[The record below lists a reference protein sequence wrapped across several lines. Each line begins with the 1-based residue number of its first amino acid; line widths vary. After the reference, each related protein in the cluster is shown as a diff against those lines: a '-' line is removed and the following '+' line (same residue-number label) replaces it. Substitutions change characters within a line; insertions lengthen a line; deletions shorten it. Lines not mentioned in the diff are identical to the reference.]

1 MADFESTIRI
11 GVDNSQALE
20 AIKALQREIS
30 VFQTSMARGTAA
42 QAAAASKYQQ
52 ELVSSI
58 NATGKF
64 SANIRSIQTTTESFT
79 NSLEKNKLSFGQYF
93 RYAAASTKTF
103 GKSFQNELEVI
114 NKTARERVKD
124 LQTQY
129 VKLGRDASGAMQ
141 AIAIR
146 PLSLDLQDYGT
157 KTAIA
162 AQKQQILNQLL
173 KQGSTNLLN
182 FGKNTQWAGRQLMVG
197 FTIPLS
203 IFGST
208 AARSFM
214 ELEEQVIKFRKVYG
228 DLFTTGPEREEALG
242 AIRDLAN
249 GFTQYGIAVS
259 DTIGIAAEAAA
270 AGFQSVDLQRQT
282 EQAIRLSVLGQ
293 LEQQKALET
302 TISLQNAFQLS
313 SENLAESID
322 FLNAVENQTV
332 VSLDDIT
339 TAVPKVAPV
348 IQQLGGDV
356 KDLAFFLAAMKE
368 GGVNASEGANALKS
382 GLASLINPTE
392 KASQMLAGFGI
403 NMRDI
408 VTRNAGDLKQT
419 VLDFALALDQLDP
432 LTRAQAIEQLFGK
445 FQFARISTLFEN
457 VVRDGSQASR
467 VLDLATAST
476 AELAA
481 MSESELGMT
490 AASSMNQFRKAVE
503 DLQVALAPIGE
514 LFLEIVTPLIS
525 FAADVLK
532 NFNNL
537 DEGVKKFIGGLIG
550 LLGAVGPIAIM
561 TFGLLANGI
570 ANIIKGFLAVRNV
583 FANTGKSVA
592 TLGEQTEYMTQKQLQ
607 ELAVAASL
615 EQAHMNLA
623 QAFTSERAAIDK
635 LVAAYDRAIARQ
647 RQFVGVPM
655 PTTIGRAATKFAN
668 GGFVGGTGSGDTV
681 PAMLTPGEFVVKK
694 DKAKMFMP
702 LLEAINNGKVPGFKK
717 GGVVGPVGSNVE
729 TQYKT
734 VFAHIGDSLVTTIQ
748 DIADKLAAAGKSIP
762 KDMQEYIKAGLGG
775 TKVRAY
781 GGLGFETTQ
790 AFNEAMKP
798 GGEGVLPSAFLQDYD
813 TRGVEKWNT
822 SLKIAGLK
830 AGNVAEDLDFLDKEI
845 RRQVVEASRL
855 SDQYAVTDAEIEK
868 FTNNALNRLKTRGS
882 DLATGFE
889 QAKQKITEIR
899 AMPKQSELRQA
910 GMVPVPGR
918 AKYFSDPNDPSL
930 QIKAGRGIKR
940 TSRTAGGVYGLMVS
954 DFEDAIMKEAQTA
967 SPSKRTQ
974 KIGKDLID
982 GLEIGLREGAGDIQA
997 AGSKLTQSYKIGTGR
1012 RVTTD
1017 PNLAAQSAARL
1028 FSPANDATGILAK
1041 QLNPVI
1047 QKTKTNF
1054 DKINGSVMQMS
1065 FAFSSIATLAS
1076 LFGNEL
1082 GGATQ
1087 LIYGLSTALMALTAV
1102 VEIARITNLKEA
1114 ATRAGM
1120 NVGEFIMGAPGRIAD
1135 KFRGAKAAGG
1145 VDRIFQGGL
1154 KQSFDNLQKA
1164 AGGLGGTFGTVA
1176 SAFIRFLP
1184 VIGAAIAAFSVF
1196 QLLSEAQDNQRKK
1209 IEGLGNAANATAD
1222 QLKYLA
1228 DVTGTQIQEN
1238 GFGEG
1243 YRPTGATGVGVT
1255 GEARSAIE
1263 NLRQD
1268 SDEFRKQFED
1278 TLFAISNT
1286 TPRAA
1291 QAALANLALQLDAKG
1306 FAPEVIAG
1314 IIEELKKESGRQE
1327 LDLSF
1332 IKVTVEGKLD
1342 IKSIK
1347 DKAKEAFD
1355 VVQEELQKFNEQ
1367 KTGQNVFS
1375 FGALP
1380 APSAAGT
1387 SIGGMTLG
1395 APTSAAVSVGGYS
1408 LGAGQ
1413 TATQDP
1419 QILAAVNLAAAA
1431 ATSQIQ
1437 NLTKEFNLGLI
1448 SVSDFNQ
1455 QFNQILSGIREMDP
1469 AVRGLAIDEIAAQ
1482 WPDFADKL
1490 SKVTDQSDKLL
1501 LLEAQVKGVE
1511 FTDDDIKS
1519 LIENGPN
1526 AVSVRQR
1533 LVDGNIQ
1540 AAETAYA
1547 AKKAEEER
1555 NRAVQAGLDLQG
1567 FDEEIAKNQQ
1577 ILEDAPKLVEA
1588 GLSQKDA
1595 IDALTDAKWA
1605 GIFATAKQKDLEEGT
1620 TKYTNEAI
1628 AAYQGYKASI
1638 EAVNNARSAGDMA
1651 DQIAQLQK
1659 QNNVLAWLTQN
1670 GMSTANAIEVVGNAT
1685 YFAAAQAAMAA
1696 GNYQQFADQYSR
1708 IQKLSAPL
1716 SPGGGQKSDFQQAID
1731 NLREEA
1737 RDANRLVSAYNKLR
1751 NAKLSTGQAANAAKN
1766 PIIAAAVAT
1775 TRVGTPQ
1782 WTKLV
1787 SLIKQADAAL
1797 KRSKLIEFLGEKRAS
1812 NALLKAFSKISP
1824 LLSRIGLTSENIQEI
1839 LGDPTLAQ
1847 AFVDDL
1853 KDGVVNSKQIEAII
1867 KEFGEEKKVQLL
1879 FEMSTPEGMMGQ
1891 LDEQISR
1898 QMKSLDLQAKEIE
1911 RKYDSQIAASQE
1923 AARAAVESAQKAV
1936 EEIEDSIDKI
1946 QSKIEDKQRQIELS
1960 ISRPIEALNN
1970 AISSIEREIE
1980 LNFNRPIAALQE
1992 ESSDLSNEL
2001 ELMDRAASE
2010 VNKKFDLQAKALEQ
2024 INEISSSVA
2033 EQDKERLEV
2042 ADALASGNAADAIR
2056 AIRRARQEEQKRARE
2071 RAAKALEIAKE
2082 NELAKIR
2089 SASGLT
2095 REQIE
2100 QRQFEISQQIF
2111 SLEEKR
2117 ELKQKDIQ
2125 NIQDQIYEI
2134 EQKRRPLL
2142 DEIRVLEDEIYEIT
2156 NGRLRIAQD
2165 KLKQEQDA
2173 ADAVEKSI
2181 EQTNKLRDAELAA
2194 IDAQR
2199 EQWELLQEE
2208 AQKAQLQSNGYLT
2221 DLETAKG
2228 LVGDIKDAWA
2238 GVATE
2243 TAVAVAVATSNTQT
2257 GAGQTGTGQTGTGKK
2272 INPAYTAAAS
2282 ALDTAKKRLSDWDS
2296 GRNALVARIS
2306 KLNSDM
2312 KTAPPAARPN
2322 FQKQINDA
2330 TKLLNANYN
2339 SSDRGMLNKAVS
2351 AAQAKLSSTPQYL
2364 AGGGMMK
2371 RFAAGGKIGYYPM
2384 GGLIPYKAQGGM
2396 FKSINTDTVPA
2407 MLTPGEFVVKRFAV
2421 EKFGEGNL
2429 KAINNGTFKGNS
2441 VYNYEVN
2448 VNVKSDANPDQIA
2461 RSVITQIKQIDSQR
2475 IRGNRL

>member
-203 IFGST
+203 IFGAT

-214 ELEEQVIKFRKVYG
+214 QLEEQVIKFRKVYG

-242 AIRDLAN
+242 AIRELAN

-270 AGFQSVDLQRQT
+270 AGFQSIDLQRQT

-348 IQQLGGDV
+348 IQSLGGDV

-403 NMRDI
+403 NIRDI
-408 VTRNAGDLKQT
+408 VTRNAGNLKQT
-419 VLDFALALDQLDP
+419 VLDFALALDELDP

-467 VLDLATAST
+467 VLDLATASA
-476 AELAA
+476 AELAS
-481 MSESELGMT
+481 MSEKELGMT
-490 AASSMNQFRKAVE
+490 AASAMNQFKKAVE
-503 DLQVALAPIGE
+503 DLQVAMAPIGE

-550 LLGAVGPIAIM
+550 LLGAVGPVAIM

-647 RQFVGVPM
+647 RQFVGAPM

-668 GGFVGGTGSGDTV
+668 GGFVSGSGSGDTV

-694 DKAKMFMP
+694 DQAKLFMP
-702 LLEAINNGKVPGFKK
+702 LLEAINSGKIPGFQEGGLVGDNDKLIRMFGEYAVRLQPQSQNMGRRAGRIEDPAEILSFMATRIGEARGTVPSQSRVK
-717 GGVVGPVGSNVE
+717 QGRFDDIYKQYESLAKEFADRLNNHFDTTFKNIKDSDERFAKSFQMAGQSMEEEVNKIKSEIDRGVVRKSFGLDPDFYGTMPTMPRRAGGTNLERARKSAFNLKDTGVRSYLSVSGAA
-729 TQYKT
+729 K
-734 VFAHIGDSLVTTIQ
+734 SLYERQT
-748 DIADKLAAAGKSIP
+748 GKSAAE
-762 KDMQEYIKAGLGG
+762 MQMGHALPPMLESAQKVVNDPRASNAAKKAGELIGIRV
-775 TKVRAY
+775 T
-781 GGLGFETTQ
+781 
-790 AFNEAMKP
+790 
-798 GGEGVLPSAFLQDYD
+798 
-813 TRGVEKWNT
+813 EKT
-822 SLKIAGLK
+822 
-830 AGNVAEDLDFLDKEI
+830 AE
-845 RRQVVEASRL
+845 
-855 SDQYAVTDAEIEK
+855 
-868 FTNNALNRLKTRGS
+868 
-882 DLATGFE
+882 
-889 QAKQKITEIR
+889 
-899 AMPKQSELRQA
+899 
-910 GMVPVPGR
+910 
-918 AKYFSDPNDPSL
+918 
-930 QIKAGRGIKR
+930 GIKDSTR
-940 TSRTAGGVYGLMVS
+940 
-954 DFEDAIMKEAQTA
+954 QA
-967 SPSKRTQ
+967 SPSKDAYDAGRN
-974 KIGKDLID
+974 IG
-982 GLEIGLREGAGDIQA
+982 IGAIQGIQSVA
-997 AGSKLTQSYKIGTGR
+997 KETQSFRIGTGR

-1028 FSPANDATGILAK
+1028 FAPSNDATGILAK

-1087 LIYGLSTALMALTAV
+1087 FIYGLSSALMALTAV

-1120 NVGEFIMGAPGRIAD
+1120 NVGEFIMGVPGRVVD
-1135 KFRGAKAAGG
+1135 RFRGAKAAGG

-1154 KQSFDNLQKA
+1154 KTSFENLQKA

-1176 SAFIRFLP
+1176 SGFIRFLP
-1184 VIGAAIAAFSVF
+1184 VIGAAITAFSIF

-1243 YRPTGATGVGVT
+1243 YRPTGATGVGVS

-1268 SDEFRKQFED
+1268 SEEFRKQFED

-1342 IKSIK
+1342 VQSIK

-1367 KTGQNVFS
+1367 KTGQDVFS

-1395 APTSAAVSVGGYS
+1395 APAPAAVSVGGYS

-1413 TATQDP
+1413 TAAQDA

-1437 NLTKEFNLGLI
+1437 NLTKEFNIGLM
-1448 SVSDFNQ
+1448 SVTDFNQ
-1455 QFNQILSGIREMDP
+1455 QFDEILNGIMLMDP

-1490 SKVTDQSDKLL
+1490 SEVTDQSDKLL
-1501 LLEAQVKGVE
+1501 LLEAQVKNVP
-1511 FTDDDIKS
+1511 FDDTDIKE
-1519 LIENGPN
+1519 LIQNGPN
-1526 AVSVRQR
+1526 AVAIRQR
-1533 LVDGNIQ
+1533 LLQGTDEAAQ
-1540 AAETAYA
+1540 AAYA

-1555 NRAVQAGLDLQG
+1555 NKAVQAGLDLQG
-1567 FDEEIAKNQQ
+1567 FDEEIDKNRQ

-1605 GIFATAKQKDLEEGT
+1605 NIFATAKQKDLEQGT
-1620 TKYTNEAI
+1620 TKFTQEAI
-1628 AAYQGYKASI
+1628 AAYQGYKASV
-1638 EAVNNARSAGDMA
+1638 EGVNNAIAAGNLA
-1651 DQIAQLQK
+1651 DQITQLQQ

-1670 GMSTANAIEVVGNAT
+1670 GMSTAQALEVIGNST
-1685 YFAAAQAAMAA
+1685 YYAAAAASMANGTYA
-1696 GNYQQFADQYSR
+1696 EFASQLNQ
-1708 IQKLSAPL
+1708 IKALSAPL
-1716 SPGGGQKSDFQQAID
+1716 TATGGGQKSDFQQAIE
-1731 NLREEA
+1731 NLRDQKKEA
-1737 RDANRLVSAYNKLR
+1737 TNLSITYTKLR
-1751 NAKLSTGQAANAAKN
+1751 KAKLSANQAFAAAQD
-1766 PIIAAAVAT
+1766 PIVAAAVAT
-1775 TRVGTPQ
+1775 TKVGTKQ
-1782 WTKLV
+1782 WTQLV
-1787 SLIKQADAAL
+1787 SLIKQADGAL
-1797 KRSKLIEFLGEKRAS
+1797 KRSKLLEVFAEREAANSLL
-1812 NALLKAFSKISP
+1812 NAFTQITP
-1824 LLSRIGLTSENIQEI
+1824 MLSRMGLSLDDINNI
-1839 LGDPTLAQ
+1839 LNDPNLAR
-1847 AFVDDL
+1847 AFFDDL
-1853 KDGVVNSKQIEAII
+1853 KDGQINSKRILDFINQIPDTKRI
-1867 KEFGEEKKVQLL
+1867 KLAFD
-1879 FEMSTPEGMMGQ
+1879 MATPEGMMGVF
-1891 LDEQISR
+1891 DEAFSR
-1898 QMKSLDLQAKEIE
+1898 QMSYFDLQERQIE
-1911 RKYDSQIAASQE
+1911 RNFKSQE
-1923 AARAAVESAQKAV
+1923 DAAQSAIESAQDRIGVIQKGIQD
-1936 EEIEDSIDKI
+1936 IETR
-1946 QSKIEDKQRQIELS
+1946 IEQKQREIELS
-1960 ISRPIEALNN
+1960 ITRPIEILNN
-1970 AISSIEREIE
+1970 AIESMERDIE
-1980 LNFNRPIAALQE
+1980 LNFNRPIAILQE

-2001 ELMDRAASE
+2001 AIMDRTADG
-2010 VNKKFDLQAKALEQ
+2010 VNKRFDAQAQALTKV
-2024 INEISSSVA
+2024 NELTAEVVA
-2033 EQDKERLEV
+2033 QDRERLEV
-2042 ADALASGNAADAIR
+2042 ADALASGNISDAIR
-2056 AIRRARQEEQKRARE
+2056 AARKARQEEQNRARE
-2071 RAAKALEIAKE
+2071 RAAKAIEVARE

-2111 SLEEKR
+2111 NLEEQR
-2117 ELKQKDIQ
+2117 EARQLQIQ
-2125 NIQDQIYEI
+2125 ITQDQIYAI
-2134 EQKRRPLL
+2134 ELNRRKLL
-2142 DEIRVLEDEIYEIT
+2142 DEIRVLEDQIYTI
-2156 NGRLRIAQD
+2156 NNNQ
-2165 KLKQEQDA
+2165 LK
-2173 ADAVEKSI
+2173 
-2181 EQTNKLRDAELAA
+2181 DAELALEV
-2194 IDAQR
+2194 AQKNL
-2199 EQWELLQEE
+2199 EKIQEAKQAKLDEITAQKAEWELLRDQAEQ
-2208 AQKAQLQSNGYLT
+2208 AMFMSNGYLT
-2221 DLETAKG
+2221 SLEKALA
-2228 LVGDIKDAWA
+2228 LVNQIKDAWA
-2238 GVATE
+2238 AVGSVTPAQQAGE
-2243 TAVAVAVATSNTQT
+2243 TVAVEKKSVVTPKTTTAGPTTTTIGQITEKPMDLKTANVVLANSRLVDDKRFAVSASQNL
-2257 GAGQTGTGQTGTGKK
+2257 
-2272 INPAYTAAAS
+2272 AAAS
-2282 ALDTAKKRLSDWDS
+2282 K
-2296 GRNALVARIS
+2296 VAS
-2306 KLNSDM
+2306 P
-2312 KTAPPAARPN
+2312 TG
-2322 FQKQINDA
+2322 
-2330 TKLLNANYN
+2330 KLLTSADNA
-2339 SSDRGMLNKAVS
+2339 SRVIAKTVQT
-2351 AAQAKLSSTPQYL
+2351 AASVVAQNPLRLTNLTRK
-2364 AGGGMMK
+2364 AGGGLIPMRYAM
-2371 RFAAGGKIGYYPM
+2371 GGKVGYYPM